1 MREDEEVMGL
11 RANLYLLAA
20 VVICLARLQNSTRK
34 TAKRDHNICLSPANF
49 PALVI

>member
-20 VVICLARLQNSTRK
+20 VVIFLARPSK
-34 TAKRDHNICLSPANF
+34 HH
-49 PALVI
+49 